1 MKPFWKKIWVVGF
14 VFEFCIWGL
23 NAQQLLNPTL
33 SSFSLETNV
42 GNKMISCT
50 SGETMTGLKNGNLH
64 YVIEGIYVF
73 KDAPDVGTS
82 LMPLSDLL
90 WRVFPNPAKGE
101 FTISNEANRNEI
113 KADIFH
119 LSGIQVKTLMQRTHP
134 DKATGYA
141 EQFQQMKQCR
151 DWIKDGIP
159 PPTPTFK
166 VNEQTAVNNSLR

>member
-64 YVIEGIYVF
+64 FVIEGIYVF

-90 WRVFPNPAKGE
+90 WRVFPNPAKGK
-101 FTISNEANRNEI
+101 FTISNEANKNEI

-119 LSGIQVKTLMQRTHP
+119 LSGIQVKTLMVSAFSSVNVS
-134 DKATGYA
+134 DLKEGIYLIKIDDFSATGTTTTYVKLIII
-141 EQFQQMKQCR
+141 Q
-151 DWIKDGIP
+151 
-159 PPTPTFK
+159 
-166 VNEQTAVNNSLR
+166 